1 MHPVE
6 LWTVEAVAPTLVA
19 AGMSGG
25 HEAYEEFVLQP
36 LDGGGCEA
44 TLTLWVTL
52 PDGLPDEVV
61 AAAAAGS
68 LEQISKE
75 LRLMKRVLEDR
86 A

>member
-1 MHPVE
+1 MR
-6 LWTVEAVAPTLVA
+6 
-19 AGMSGG
+19 
-25 HEAYEEFVLQP
+25 P

-52 PDGLPDEVV
+52 PDGLPADVV

-75 LRLMKRVLEDR
+75 LRLMKEVLEGGAD
-86 A
+86 AASAQ